1 MMEWPILSF
10 LIWLPIM
17 GGLGVL
23 IIGDRYGARQAALL
37 LAAITFLLSLPLYF
51 AYDAVAGTMQFTET
65 FKWIDALGVH
75 VNYDLGVDGVSIAL
89 ILLNTFMTVLVLAA
103 SWQAVKERVAQY
115 MAAFLILEGLV
126 NGVFMARDALL
137 FYVFFEGMLIPLF
150 LILGVWG
157 GPQRIHA
164 TIKYFIYT
172 FAGSVFLLVSLIYLY
187 TQTSNGSFFLPD
199 LYALTHLS
207 ENAQLLVFLSFLVAF
222 GVKVPLWP
230 LHTWLP
236 DAYAQAPTGGS
247 VMLAAISVK
256 VGGYAFYRLAMPI
269 VPEAAHDWA
278 LLVVSLSLVAIVYM
292 SLIALV
298 QTNLKKLVAYSS
310 VAHMGFVTLGLF
322 LVFKLQG
329 LAFVDAN
336 MTGSVLAVQGAMV
349 QMISHGFVAGALFLA
364 VGMLFE
370 RMQTVEISAYQ
381 GITSRMPIFATF
393 FMLFA
398 MANVGLPGTSG
409 FVGEFFVIL
418 ASAKAHFW
426 VAFIAATTLIFGAAY
441 TLWAVKRVL
450 FGEVNSSEVNK
461 LSDLSRREFAILAV
475 LALAILGLGWWPEPL
490 TQLMEG
496 SIRQW
501 MMIVS
506 PSDLMPA
513 VKGSS

>member
-23 IIGDRYGARQAALL
+23 IVGDRYGARQAALL
-37 LAAITFLLSLPLYF
+37 VAVLTLLISLPLGF
-51 AYDAVAGTMQFTET
+51 AYDSAAGTMQFTET
-65 FKWIDALGVH
+65 FKWIDALGIH
-75 VNYDLGVDGVSIAL
+75 INYDLGVDGISIAL
-89 ILLNTFMTVLVLAA
+89 ILLNTFMTVLVLISAWD
-103 SWQAVKERVAQY
+103 SVKERVAQY

-157 GPQRIHA
+157 GPQRVHA
-164 TIKYFIYT
+164 TIKYFVYT
-172 FAGSVFLLVSLIYLY
+172 FAGSVFLLVALIYLY

-199 LYALTHLS
+199 LYALTNLS
-207 ENAQLLVFLSFLVAF
+207 ERAQMLVFFSFLVAF
-222 GVKVPLWP
+222 GVKVPIWP

-236 DAYAQAPTGGS
+236 EAYAQAPTGGS

-256 VGGYAFYRLAMPI
+256 VGAYAFYRLAMPI

-278 LLVVSLSLVAIVYM
+278 LLVVILSLIAIVYM
-292 SLIALV
+292 GLIALV

-329 LAFVDAN
+329 LAFADASVS
-336 MTGSVLAVQGAMV
+336 GSVLAVQGAMV

-364 VGMLFE
+364 IGMLAE
-370 RMQTVEISAYQ
+370 RMNTTEIAAYS
-381 GITSRMPIFATF
+381 GITSRMPMFAAF

-426 VAFIAATTLIFGAAY
+426 VAFIAASTLIIGAAY

-450 FGEVNSSEVNK
+450 FGEVTSSETNK
-461 LSDLSRREFAILAV
+461 LKDINKREFLVLAA
-475 LALAILGLGWWPEPL
+475 LALAILWLGWWPEPL
-490 TQLMEG
+490 THLMEG
-496 SIRQW
+496 SIREW

-513 VKGSS
+513 VKGG